1 MEWEWDGGGDSE
13 PGEPGLQP
21 PVQMGRC
28 GPRAE
33 WGRPWCFR
41 NCGKRRGV
49 FCTFPPPISP
59 EDLLLRHPKPRGRRG
74 SVNGGRMRGLPSATV
89 GKALSS
95 SPMLLRR
102 VFASLPR
109 LDVVCSYPL
118 AGVTPVRLSGP
129 PGGGNRLA
137 FRREC
142 LGSCLM
148 ASSCRT
154 EGARRSP
161 YVPLPP
167 PTADKVGVL
176 FLFR

>member
-1 MEWEWDGGGDSE
+1 MGEGILNRANRACNHRFKWAGAVLAQSGEGLGVSAIVGRDGG
-13 PGEPGLQP
+13 
-21 PVQMGRC
+21 
-28 GPRAE
+28 
-33 WGRPWCFR
+33 F
-41 NCGKRRGV
+41 